1 MSSAAGDAAGF
12 VLAGGQS
19 SRMGAEKA
27 LVLLR
32 DRPLIAYALQILRN
46 AGLDASIAGA
56 RSAELAQFAPI
67 VADITPDRG
76 PLGGICAALAATSAP
91 YAVFLSVDT
100 PLIPVA
106 LVTHMLAHAQQT
118 GAAVTLASVNGF
130 AQTFPA
136 VVDHRALPALETDL
150 HSADRG
156 CYAAFRAAAR
166 ALSASLAVL
175 PAEELPIAHPAS
187 LAPELWFSN
196 INAPA
201 DLARI
206 ELLV

>member
-27 LVLLR
+27 LVPLR
-32 DRPLIAYALQILRN
+32 GRPLIAYALQILRN

-67 VADITPDRG
+67 VADITPDLG
-76 PLGGICAALAATSAP
+76 PLGGICSALASTAAP
-91 YAVFLSVDT
+91 HAVFLSVDA
-100 PLIPVA
+100 PLIPAA
-106 LVTHMLAHAQQT
+106 LITHMLAHARQT
-118 GAAVTLASVNGF
+118 SAAVTLASLNGF

-136 VVDHRALPALETDL
+136 VVNRRALPALEAAL

-156 CYAAFRAAAR
+156 CYAAFRAAAQ
-166 ALSASLAVL
+166 ALSAPFAVL
-175 PAEELPIAHPAS
+175 PAEELPIAHPAG
-187 LAPELWFSN
+187 LAPALWFSN
-196 INAPA
+196 INVPA